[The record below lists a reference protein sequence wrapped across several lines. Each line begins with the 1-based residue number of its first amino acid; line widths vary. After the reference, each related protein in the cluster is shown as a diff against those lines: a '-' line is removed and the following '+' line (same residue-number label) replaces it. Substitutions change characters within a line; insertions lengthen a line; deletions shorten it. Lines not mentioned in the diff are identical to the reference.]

1 MPRLQDIDKRRII
14 SLSRKRNTLKPQR
27 SIVSL
32 PLESRNVS
40 EQVKPNQQ
48 DNAGKKEQVT
58 QMFDTIS
65 GEYDGLN
72 RLISLGLDQ
81 KWRDNVVEMV
91 AATHPDT
98 IMDIATGTGDLVI
111 KMAQKTKASRL
122 VGLDISSGMLEVGKM
137 KVTQEKLDNRIEMVL
152 GDSENLQFEDGTFD
166 AVTVS
171 YGVRNFEDLEKGLSE
186 IRRVLKPSGILVVL
200 ETSVPEKFPF
210 KQGYYVYSNLVVPT
224 LGKLFSKDRTA
235 YKYLSES
242 ASKFPH
248 GERFNNILKKVGF
261 KDIENHLQFH
271 GASTIYRAVK

>member
-1 MPRLQDIDKRRII
+1 M
-14 SLSRKRNTLKPQR
+14 
-27 SIVSL
+27 
-32 PLESRNVS
+32 S
-40 EQVKPNQQ
+40 EQIKPNQK
-48 DNAGKKEQVT
+48 DAAGKKQQVT
-58 QMFDTIS
+58 QMFDNIS
-65 GEYDGLN
+65 GDYDGLN
-72 RLISLGLDQ
+72 RMISLGLDQ

-91 AATHPDT
+91 ATSKPNS

-122 VGLDISSGMLEVGKM
+122 VGLDISSGMLEVGKV
-137 KVTQEKLDNRIEMVL
+137 KVTQEKLDDRIEMVL

-186 IRRVLKPSGILVVL
+186 ILRVLKPKGILVIL

-210 KQGYYVYSNLVVPT
+210 KQGYYFYSNLVVPA
-224 LGKLFSKDRTA
+224 LGKLFSKDKKA

-242 ASKFPH
+242 ASKFPY

-261 KDIENHLQFH
+261 NDIENHLQFH
-271 GASTIYRAVK
+271 GASTIYKAVK

>member
-1 MPRLQDIDKRRII
+1 MAQ
-14 SLSRKRNTLKPQR
+14 NTH
-27 SIVSL
+27 
-32 PLESRNVS
+32 VS

-48 DNAGKKEQVT
+48 DAAGKKQQVT

-81 KWRDNVVEMV
+81 KWRDNVVHMV
-91 AATHPDT
+91 AAQNPDA

-122 VGLDISSGMLEVGKM
+122 VGLDISSGMLEVGKV
-137 KVTQEKLDNRIEMVL
+137 KVKQEKLEDRIEMVL
-152 GDSENLQFEDGTFD
+152 GDSENLQFEEATFD
-166 AVTVS
+166 AITVS

-186 IRRVLKPSGILVVL
+186 ILRVLKPGGTLVIL

-224 LGKLFSKDRTA
+224 LGKIFSKDQTA
-235 YKYLSES
+235 YGYLSKS
-242 ASKFPH
+242 ASKFPY

-261 KDIENHLQFH
+261 KHIENHLQFH
-271 GASTIYRAVK
+271 GASTIYKAIK

>member
-1 MPRLQDIDKRRII
+1 
-14 SLSRKRNTLKPQR
+14 
-27 SIVSL
+27 
-32 PLESRNVS
+32 VS

-48 DNAGKKEQVT
+48 DNASKKEQVT

-91 AATHPDT
+91 AASHPDT
-98 IMDIATGTGDLVI
+98 VMDIATGTGDLVI

-122 VGLDISSGMLEVGKM
+122 VGLDISSGMLEVGKV
-137 KVTQEKLDNRIEMVL
+137 KVTQEKLDDRIEMVL
-152 GDSENLQFEDGTFD
+152 GDSENLQFEENTFD

-242 ASKFPH
+242 ASKFPY

>member
-1 MPRLQDIDKRRII
+1 MDNFAFAKAKYLKDRL
-14 SLSRKRNTLKPQR
+14 

-32 PLESRNVS
+32 QLEPTTVS
-40 EQVKPNQQ
+40 EQVKPNQK
-48 DNAGKKEQVT
+48 NTAGKKQQVT

-72 RLISLGLDQ
+72 RMISLGLDQ
-81 KWRDNVVEMV
+81 KWRDNVVAMV
-91 AATHPDT
+91 AATQPDS

-111 KMAQKTKASRL
+111 KMAQKTTASRL
-122 VGLDISSGMLEVGKM
+122 VGLDISSGMLEVGKI
-137 KVTQEKLDNRIEMVL
+137 KVKQEELDSRIEMVL

-166 AVTVS
+166 AITVS

-186 IRRVLKPSGILVVL
+186 ILRVLKPGGILVVL
-200 ETSVPEKFPF
+200 ETSVPQKFPF

-235 YKYLSES
+235 YSYLSES
-242 ASKFPH
+242 ASKFPY

-271 GASTIYRAVK
+271 GASTIYRAIK